1 MQDETIVLTRSEE
14 LCSGLA
20 QQITEQGGRAI
31 IIPALD
37 IQPTVPEPVDP
48 SEFDILIFV
57 SRNAVKFALQ
67 SIPGLLQ
74 NTRTATIYCMGLG
87 SRKELMEQGF
97 DPVVHAPGKGGSEA
111 LLAMPDLQQENVSGR
126 RVTILSGVGGLD
138 LLEVALHKRGARVQ
152 RIDLYRRQK
161 PEIAPAL
168 MSQTWQ
174 VDKPNVVVIY
184 SGEGMQNLL
193 SLVSREDRAVFLQT
207 PLLVI
212 SSRLKELAQTSGFE
226 GEIGVADSYADDA
239 ILEALEKLIAVN
251 KV

>member
-1 MQDETIVLTRSEE
+1 
-14 LCSGLA
+14 
-20 QQITEQGGRAI
+20 
-31 IIPALD
+31 
-37 IQPTVPEPVDP
+37 
-48 SEFDILIFV
+48 
-57 SRNAVKFALQ
+57 
-67 SIPGLLQ
+67 
-74 NTRTATIYCMGLG
+74 
-87 SRKELMEQGF
+87 MEQGF

-212 SSRLKELAQTSGFE
+212 SSRLKELAQTSG
-226 GEIGVADSYADDA
+226 
-239 ILEALEKLIAVN
+239 
-251 KV
+251 KVRASSMDRLRELLPAE